1 MTTHVTPDAAHLD
14 LAHRDRALP
23 GLTTILSSRLL
34 GDWLAEQGE
43 QLLERRYLRYKP
55 GTSCL
60 AGLRLASGDAFAL
73 AVADEAAPK
82 LDKTVARARPGSV
95 LAVNPGQGLLVA
107 RSSADRDLPALQD
120 TGAALA
126 ELARKGLDL
135 GDRPSVRTL
144 VHKPQRRWVAL
155 VTPRPTRQGGD
166 GPPVLLRAY
175 RRRDL
180 RAALAAHRTI
190 PNHGLLRTPRLL
202 AVGRRYGVLALEYVH
217 GTQVDPDHTD
227 TDVLEQLG
235 EGLAD
240 LHAQP
245 VTELPAMTIADP
257 TETVDLI
264 TQLLP
269 GLTPLTTEILDRLAR
284 VRPAAQP
291 DVPGHGDLSAD
302 QFLITPD
309 GRPALIDWDRAGR
322 GAAGYDLANLVAS
335 STDDHFGR
343 AVLAGYAGL
352 RPLPA
357 LHPHLA
363 RTTLARAAEPFR
375 QNERDWPVQVTRRVE
390 RVLRRLT

>member
-1 MTTHVTPDAAHLD
+1 MTTHVTPAAAHLD

-60 AGLRLASGDAFAL
+60 AGLQLASGDAFAL
-73 AVADEAAPK
+73 AVTDEASPK

-95 LAVNPGQGLLVA
+95 LAVNHGQGLLVA

-135 GDRPSVRTL
+135 GNRPSVRTL

-155 VTPRPTRQGGD
+155 VTPRD

-190 PNHGLLRTPRLL
+190 PDHGLLRTPRRL
-202 AVGRRYGVLALEYVH
+202 AVGRRYGVLALEYVP
-217 GTQVDPDHTD
+217 GTLMDPDRTD
-227 TDVLEQLG
+227 TDVLEQFG

-240 LHAQP
+240 LHAHP

-291 DVPGHGDLSAD
+291 VVPGHGDLSAD
-302 QFLITPD
+302 QLLITPD

-335 STDDHFGR
+335 SADDHFGR
-343 AVLAGYAGL
+343 AVLAGYARL
-352 RPLPA
+352 RPLPS

-363 RTTLARAAEPFR
+363 RTTLGRAAEPFR
-375 QNERDWPVQVTRRVE
+375 QNEPDWPVQVTRRVE